1 MGLGGSLC
9 AANSGVS
16 YTLSWATPS
25 SYSTV
30 PIPSGLGAP
39 FVTQQPAV
47 PMAPAGRST
56 GTGLVEQRWLYFAQL
71 ALKDGVGTFR
81 TQQAGCLVRQLGVCE
96 AGHPL
101 QCVCPCWCVL
111 DVPRTDTP
119 CRGTVL
125 GPAARPCPVP
135 VPLCWCQAALPTALR
150 VLSWLASC

>member
-39 FVTQQPAV
+39 FVTRQPAV
-47 PMAPAGRST
+47 PTAPAGRST
-56 GTGLVEQRWLYFAQL
+56 GTGLVEQRCLYFAQL

-81 TQQAGCLVRQLGVCE
+81 TQQAGCLVGQQGVCE
-96 AGHPL
+96 AGQL
-101 QCVCPCWCVL
+101 LRCVCPCWRVL
-111 DVPRTDTP
+111 DMPRTDTP
-119 CRGTVL
+119 CRDTVL
-125 GPAARPCPVP
+125 GPAARPCP
-135 VPLCWCQAALPTALR
+135 VPLCWCQAALPTALW